1 MSGSVFLLTLAFG
14 NAGTEMF
21 PESNHISLNTELK
34 QTKDQLVDS
43 NLSFVSDI
51 TVIPFLEILKFMEF

>member
-1 MSGSVFLLTLAFG
+1 
-14 NAGTEMF
+14 MF